1 MILGPGSAQAAA
13 VAAPRVGYV
22 IGGSRRRRTVD
33 LRELWAYRE
42 LLYFLVW
49 RDAKVRYRQ
58 TVLGAA
64 WALVQPGMTMVVFD
78 VFFGRLAGMPSD
90 GVPYRLFAL
99 TALVPWT
106 YFATAL
112 GAGAQSLVGQQHL
125 IGKVYFPRLL
135 MPLAAVTTPL
145 VDFAIACAFLLGMT
159 LWHGVVP
166 SAAAAWLPLYVLL
179 AIVTAL
185 TASVWTAA
193 LNVEYRDV
201 RFVLPFAIQF
211 WLFATPVAYP
221 ASLVPERWR
230 ILYGLNPMATV
241 VEGFRAALLGTPGPD
256 GMVIP
261 SLAIVAVMLIVG
273 VSYFRRV
280 EGTFADVI

>member
-1 MILGPGSAQAAA
+1 MKAAAA
-13 VAAPRVGYV
+13 VSRAAAVTV
-22 IGGSRRRRTVD
+22 IGGPRTRRTLD
-33 LRELWAYRE
+33 LAELWTYRE

-64 WALVQPGMTMVVFD
+64 WALVQPAMTMVVFD
-78 VFFGRLAGMPSD
+78 IFFGRLASMPSD
-90 GVPYRLFAL
+90 GASYRLFAL

-125 IGKVYFPRLL
+125 IAKVYFPRLL
-135 MPLAAVTTPL
+135 MPLAAVITPL
-145 VDFAIACAFLLGMT
+145 VDLAIAFVFLIVMLLAG
-159 LWHGVVP
+159 GVVP
-166 SAAAAWLPLYVLL
+166 GAAALTLPLYVGL
-179 AIVTAL
+179 AVLTAL
-185 TASVWTAA
+185 TASIWTAA

-221 ASLVPERWR
+221 ASLVPEQWR
-230 ILYGLNPMATV
+230 LLYGLNPMATV
-241 VEGFRAALLGTPGPD
+241 VEGFRAALLGTPGAT
-256 GMVIP
+256 GMVVP
-261 SLAIVAVMLIVG
+261 SVG
-273 VSYFRRV
+273 VVVVLLVLGIRYFRRV

>member
-1 MILGPGSAQAAA
+1 VIASTSARTTI
-13 VAAPRVGYV
+13 PTTI
-22 IGGSRRRRTVD
+22 IGGTRRRGRID
-33 LRELWAYRE
+33 FSELWAYRE

-64 WALVQPGMTMVVFD
+64 WALVQPAMTMVVFD
-78 VFFGRLAGMPSD
+78 VFFGRLARMPSD

-145 VDFAIACAFLLGMT
+145 VDFAIAFLFLLAMAA
-159 LWHGVVP
+159 WHGVVP
-166 SAAAAWLPLYVLL
+166 GVAVIWLPLYILL
-179 AIVTAL
+179 AVATSL
-185 TASVWTAA
+185 TASIWTAA

-230 ILYGLNPMATV
+230 LLYGLNPMATV
-241 VEGFRAALLGTPGPD
+241 VEGFRAALLGTPGP
-256 GMVIP
+256 GNMMLP
-261 SLAIVAVMLIVG
+261 SFAIVAIMLVIG
-273 VSYFRRV
+273 VKYFRRV

>member
-1 MILGPGSAQAAA
+1 MTTAAGRA
-13 VAAPRVGYV
+13 TYL
-22 IGGSRRRRTVD
+22 IGGTRRRRPVD
-33 LRELWAYRE
+33 LGELWDFRE

-78 VFFGRLAGMPSD
+78 VFFGRLAHMPSD

-99 TALVPWT
+99 SALVPWT

-112 GAGAQSLVGQQHL
+112 AAGAQSLVGQQHL

-145 VDFAIACAFLLGMT
+145 IDLAIAFVFLVAMAV
-159 LWHGVVP
+159 WHGVVP
-166 SAAAAWLPLYVLL
+166 TSAALALPFYVLL
-179 AIVTAL
+179 AILTAL

-221 ASLVPERWR
+221 ASLVPDRWR
-230 ILYGLNPMATV
+230 MLYGLNPMATV
-241 VEGFRAALLGTPGPD
+241 VEGFRASLLGTAGPQH
-256 GMVIP
+256 MVAP
-261 SLAIVAVMLIVG
+261 SLLVVTVMLILG
-273 VSYFRRV
+273 VKYFRRV
-280 EGTFADVI
+280 EGTFADVV

>member
-1 MILGPGSAQAAA
+1 MTTASATARAT
-13 VAAPRVGYV
+13 YV
-22 IGGSRRRRTVD
+22 IGGSRRRRSVE
-33 LRELWAYRE
+33 LGELWAFRE
-42 LLYFLVW
+42 LLFFLVW

-78 VFFGRLAGMPSD
+78 VFFGRLAKMPSD
-90 GVPYRLFAL
+90 GVPYRVFAL
-99 TALVPWT
+99 AALVPWT

-112 GAGAQSLVGQQHL
+112 AAGAQSLVGQQHL
-125 IGKVYFPRLL
+125 IAKVYFPRLL

-145 VDFAIACAFLLGMT
+145 VDFAIAFVLLLGMAQ
-159 LWHGVVP
+159 WHGALQP
-166 SAAAAWLPLYVLL
+166 AALAWVPLYVLL
-179 AIVTAL
+179 AVATAF

-193 LNVEYRDV
+193 LTVEYRDV

-221 ASLVPERWR
+221 ASLVPEHWR
-230 ILYGLNPMATV
+230 VLYGLNPMVTV
-241 VEGFRAALLGTPGPD
+241 VEGFRASLLGTPGPQH
-256 GMVIP
+256 MVIP
-261 SLAIVAVMLIVG
+261 SVAVVIVMLTLG
-273 VSYFRRV
+273 LRYFRRV

>member
-1 MILGPGSAQAAA
+1 VKATPASSHATA
-13 VAAPRVGYV
+13 VTL
-22 IGGSRRRRTVD
+22 IGGRGTRRTLD
-33 LRELWAYRE
+33 LSELWAYRE

-64 WALVQPGMTMVVFD
+64 WALVQPALTMVVFD
-78 VFFGRLAGMPSD
+78 VFFGRLASMPSD
-90 GVPYRLFAL
+90 GVTYRLFAL

-125 IGKVYFPRLL
+125 IAKVYFPRLM
-135 MPLAAVTTPL
+135 MPLAAVITPL
-145 VDFAIACAFLLGMT
+145 VDLGIAFAFLVVMLLAG
-159 LWHGVVP
+159 GVMP
-166 SAAAAWLPLYVLL
+166 GAAVLMLPLYVAFAVL
-179 AIVTAL
+179 TAL

-211 WLFATPVAYP
+211 WLFVTPVAYP
-221 ASLVPERWR
+221 ASLVPEAWR
-230 ILYGLNPMATV
+230 AIYGLNPMATV
-241 VEGFRAALLGTPGPD
+241 VEGFRAALLGTPGPA
-256 GMVIP
+256 GMVVP
-261 SLAIVAVMLIVG
+261 SIAVVVLMLVLGIK
-273 VSYFRRV
+273 YFRRV

>member
-1 MILGPGSAQAAA
+1 VSLTPAASR
-13 VAAPRVGYV
+13 AATRTL
-22 IGGSRRRRTVD
+22 IGGHGTRRSLD
-33 LRELWAYRE
+33 LAELWAYRE

-64 WALVQPGMTMVVFD
+64 WALVQPAMTMVVFD
-78 VFFGRLAGMPSD
+78 VFFGRLAHMPSD
-90 GVPYRLFAL
+90 GVTYRLFAL

-125 IGKVYFPRLL
+125 IAKVYFPRLL
-135 MPLAAVTTPL
+135 MPLAAVVTPL
-145 VDFAIACAFLLGMT
+145 VDFTIAFVFLLVMLLAG
-159 LWHGVVP
+159 GIVP
-166 SAAAAWLPLYVLL
+166 GAAALALPLYVGL
-179 AIVTAL
+179 AVLTAL

-221 ASLVPERWR
+221 ASLVPEKWR
-230 ILYGLNPMATV
+230 MLYGLNPMATV
-241 VEGFRAALLGTPGPD
+241 VEGFRAALLGTPGAE
-256 GMVIP
+256 GMVLP
-261 SLAIVAVMLIVG
+261 SVAVVVVMLILG
-273 VSYFRRV
+273 IQYFRRV

>member
-1 MILGPGSAQAAA
+1 MTTAAA
-13 VAAPRVGYV
+13 ASRATYL
-22 IGGSRRRRTVD
+22 IGGHRRRRPVD
-33 LRELWAYRE
+33 LAELWAYRE

-58 TVLGAA
+58 TVLGAT

-78 VFFGRLAGMPSD
+78 VFFGRLAQMPSD

-99 TALVPWT
+99 SALVPWT

-112 GAGAQSLVGQQHL
+112 GAGAHSLVGQQHL

-145 VDFAIACAFLLGMT
+145 IDFAIALVFLFGMT

-166 SAAAAWLPLYVLL
+166 GSEVAWLPLYVVL
-179 AIVTAL
+179 ALATAF

-211 WLFATPVAYP
+211 WMFATPVAYP

-230 ILYGLNPMATV
+230 VLYGLNPMATV
-241 VEGFRAALLGTPGPD
+241 VEGFRAALLGTAGPQQ
-256 GMVIP
+256 MVIP
-261 SLAIVAVMLIVG
+261 SIVTVALLLVFGMK
-273 VSYFRRV
+273 YFRRV

>member
-1 MILGPGSAQAAA
+1 MSMIPATTVTL
-13 VAAPRVGYV
+13 
-22 IGGSRRRRTVD
+22 IGGQGRRKSLD
-33 LRELWAYRE
+33 FAELWACRE

-64 WALVQPGMTMVVFD
+64 WALVQPATTMVVFD
-78 VFFGRLAGMPSD
+78 LFFGRLAGMPSD
-90 GVPYRLFAL
+90 GVSYRLFAL

-112 GAGAQSLVGQQHL
+112 TAGAQSLVGQEHL

-135 MPLAAVTTPL
+135 MPLAAVITPL
-145 VDFAIACAFLLGMT
+145 IDFAIAFAFLLVMLIAG
-159 LWHGVVP
+159 GVVP
-166 SAAAAWLPLYVLL
+166 GAAALTLPFYIAL
-179 AIVTAL
+179 AIATAL

-221 ASLVPERWR
+221 ASLVPEQWR
-230 ILYGLNPMATV
+230 LLYGLNPMATV
-241 VEGFRAALLGTPGPD
+241 VEGFRSALLGSPGAD
-256 GMVIP
+256 GMILP
-261 SLAIVAVMLIVG
+261 SIVVVAAMLVTG
-273 VSYFRRV
+273 VRYFRRV
-280 EGTFADVI
+280 QGTFADVI

>member
-1 MILGPGSAQAAA
+1 MSTAS
-13 VAAPRVGYV
+13 AAPAISV
-22 IGGSRRRRTVD
+22 IGGGRRRRPVD
-33 LRELWAYRE
+33 FGELWSYRE

-58 TVLGAA
+58 TVLGAL

-78 VFFGRLAGMPSD
+78 VFFGRLAQMPSD
-90 GVPYRLFAL
+90 GAPYRLFAL

-145 VDFAIACAFLLGMT
+145 VDLAIAFAFLIVMT
-159 LWHGVVP
+159 LWHGVTPGIALV
-166 SAAAAWLPLYVLL
+166 WLPLYVLL
-179 AIVTAL
+179 AIATAL

-230 ILYGLNPMATV
+230 VLYGLNPMATV
-241 VEGFRAALLGTPGPD
+241 VEGFRAALLGTPGP
-256 GMVIP
+256 GQMVLP
-261 SLAIVAVMLIVG
+261 SLAVVVLMLAAG
-273 VSYFRRV
+273 VIYFRRV

>member
-1 MILGPGSAQAAA
+1 MTTASATARAT
-13 VAAPRVGYV
+13 YV
-22 IGGSRRRRTVD
+22 IGGGRRRRPVE
-33 LRELWAYRE
+33 LGELWAFRE
-42 LLYFLVW
+42 LLFFLVW

-64 WALVQPGMTMVVFD
+64 WAIVQPGMTMVVFD
-78 VFFGRLAGMPSD
+78 VFFGRLAHMPSD
-90 GVPYRLFAL
+90 GMPYRLFTL
-99 TALVPWT
+99 SALVPWT

-112 GAGAQSLVGQQHL
+112 ASGAQSLVGQQHL

-145 VDFAIACAFLLGMT
+145 IDFAIGFAFLLAMT
-159 LWHGVVP
+159 FWHGVVP
-166 SAAAAWLPLYVLL
+166 GVAMLALPLYLLL
-179 AIVTAL
+179 AVITAL

-230 ILYGLNPMATV
+230 MLYGLNPMATV
-241 VEGFRAALLGTPGPD
+241 VEGFRAALLGTPGPQH
-256 GMVIP
+256 MVLP
-261 SLAIVAVMLIVG
+261 SMVVVIIMLVLG
-273 VSYFRRV
+273 VKYFRRV

>member
-1 MILGPGSAQAAA
+1 MTTAAA
-13 VAAPRVGYV
+13 AARSVHV
-22 IGGSRRRRTVD
+22 IGGSRRRRPVD
-33 LRELWAYRE
+33 LGELWAFRE

-78 VFFGRLAGMPSD
+78 VFFGRLAHMPSD
-90 GVPYRLFAL
+90 GVPYRLFTL
-99 TALVPWT
+99 CALVPWT
-106 YFATAL
+106 YFATSL
-112 GAGAQSLVGQQHL
+112 GSGAQSLVGQQHL

-145 VDFAIACAFLLGMT
+145 IDFAIAFAFLLAMT
-159 LWHGVVP
+159 WWHGIVP
-166 SAAAAWLPLYVLL
+166 GAATIALPLYLLL
-179 AIVTAL
+179 AMTTAL

-221 ASLVPERWR
+221 ASLVPEHWR
-230 ILYGLNPMATV
+230 MLYGLNPMATV
-241 VEGFRAALLGTPGPD
+241 VEGFRAALLGTPGPVH
-256 GMVIP
+256 MVLP
-261 SLAIVAVMLIVG
+261 SLLVVTVMLALG
-273 VSYFRRV
+273 VKYFRRV

>member
-1 MILGPGSAQAAA
+1 MITSTTATRPT
-13 VAAPRVGYV
+13 VA
-22 IGGSRRRRTVD
+22 IGGARRPID
-33 LRELWAYRE
+33 FGELWSYRE

-64 WALVQPGMTMVVFD
+64 WALVQPAMTMVVFD
-78 VFFGRLAGMPSD
+78 IFFGRLAQMPSD
-90 GVPYRLFAL
+90 GVAYRLFAL

-135 MPLAAVTTPL
+135 MPLAAVVTPL
-145 VDFAIACAFLLGMT
+145 VDLAIAFGFLVAMIAYD
-159 LWHGVVP
+159 GVVP
-166 SAAAAWLPLYVLL
+166 GSAVLWLPLYVAL
-179 AIVTAL
+179 AVLTAL

-201 RFVLPFAIQF
+201 RFMLPFAIQF

-230 ILYGLNPMATV
+230 MLYGLNPMATV
-241 VEGFRAALLGTPGPD
+241 VEGFRAALLGTPGPEH
-256 GMVIP
+256 MVVP
-261 SLAIVAVMLIVG
+261 SVAVVLIMLVVG
-273 VSYFRRV
+273 VKYFRRV

>member
-1 MILGPGSAQAAA
+1 VITSTATRPT
-13 VAAPRVGYV
+13 VA
-22 IGGSRRRRTVD
+22 IGGARRRRPID
-33 LRELWAYRE
+33 FGELWAYRE

-64 WALVQPGMTMVVFD
+64 WALVQPAMTMVVFD
-78 VFFGRLAGMPSD
+78 VFFGRLAHMPSD
-90 GVPYRLFAL
+90 GVAYRLFAL

-135 MPLAAVTTPL
+135 MPLAAVVTPL
-145 VDFAIACAFLLGMT
+145 VDFAIAFGFLILMVAF
-159 LWHGVVP
+159 HGVVP
-166 SAAAAWLPLYVLL
+166 GAAVLWLPLYVAL
-179 AIVTAL
+179 AVLTAL

-230 ILYGLNPMATV
+230 MLYGLNPMATV
-241 VEGFRAALLGTPGPD
+241 VEGFRAALLGTPGPEH
-256 GMVIP
+256 MVVP
-261 SLAIVAVMLIVG
+261 SVAVVIVMLVVG
-273 VSYFRRV
+273 VKYFRRV

>member
-1 MILGPGSAQAAA
+1 MISAASPSRATC
-13 VAAPRVGYV
+13 V
-22 IGGSRRRRTVD
+22 IGGSRRRRPID
-33 LRELWAYRE
+33 LAELWAYRE
-42 LLYFLVW
+42 LLFFLVW

-64 WALVQPGMTMVVFD
+64 WALVQPGMTMVAFD
-78 VFFGRLAGMPSD
+78 VFFGRLAKMPSD
-90 GVPYRLFAL
+90 GVPYRVFAL
-99 TALVPWT
+99 AALVPWT

-112 GAGAQSLVGQQHL
+112 AAGAQSLVGQQHL
-125 IGKVYFPRLL
+125 IAKVYFPRLL

-145 VDFAIACAFLLGMT
+145 VDFAIALALLLGMA
-159 LWHGVVP
+159 LWHGAVLGP
-166 SAAAAWLPLYVLL
+166 AIAWIPVYLLL
-179 AIVTAL
+179 AVATAL

-230 ILYGLNPMATV
+230 IVYGLNPMATV
-241 VEGFRAALLGTPGPD
+241 VEGFRASVLGTPGPQD
-256 GMVIP
+256 MVIP
-261 SLAIVAVMLIVG
+261 SIAVVIVMLALG
-273 VSYFRRV
+273 LKYFRRV

>member
-1 MILGPGSAQAAA
+1 MIAATSPR
-13 VAAPRVGYV
+13 VAAPTTI
-22 IGGSRRRRTVD
+22 IGGARRRRRID
-33 LRELWAYRE
+33 FGELWAYRE

-64 WALVQPGMTMVVFD
+64 WALVQPAMTMVVFD
-78 VFFGRLAGMPSD
+78 VFFGRLARMPSD

-135 MPLAAVTTPL
+135 MPLAAITTPL
-145 VDFAIACAFLLGMT
+145 VDFAIAFVFLLAMAA
-159 LWHGVVP
+159 WHGVVP
-166 SAAAAWLPLYVLL
+166 GAAVVWLPLYILL
-179 AIVTAL
+179 AVTTAL

-230 ILYGLNPMATV
+230 ALYGLNPMATV
-241 VEGFRAALLGTPGPD
+241 VEGFRAALLGTPGPES
-256 GMVIP
+256 MLVP
-261 SLAIVAVMLIVG
+261 SIVVVAVMLVAG
-273 VSYFRRV
+273 VKYFRRV

>member
-1 MILGPGSAQAAA
+1 MN
-13 VAAPRVGYV
+13 AAPAAQPTAAITL
-22 IGGSRRRRTVD
+22 IGGARKRRTLD
-33 LRELWAYRE
+33 LAELWSYRE

-64 WALVQPGMTMVVFD
+64 WALVQPAMTMVVFD
-78 VFFGRLAGMPSD
+78 LFFGRLANMPSD
-90 GVPYRLFAL
+90 GATYRLFAL

-125 IGKVYFPRLL
+125 IAKVYFPRLL
-135 MPLAAVTTPL
+135 MPLAAVITPL
-145 VDFAIACAFLLGMT
+145 VDFAIAFTFLVIMLLAGGVSLGT
-159 LWHGVVP
+159 GILT
-166 SAAAAWLPLYVLL
+166 LPLYIGLAVL
-179 AIVTAL
+179 TAL

-201 RFVLPFAIQF
+201 RFVLPFAVQF

-230 ILYGLNPMATV
+230 MLYGLNPMATV
-241 VEGFRAALLGTPGPD
+241 VEGFRGALLGTPGAE
-256 GMVIP
+256 GMVLP
-261 SLAIVAVMLIVG
+261 SLAVVVFMLVAGIR
-273 VSYFRRV
+273 YFRRV

>member
-1 MILGPGSAQAAA
+1 MITAASAARAT
-13 VAAPRVGYV
+13 YV
-22 IGGSRRRRTVD
+22 IGGGRRRRPID
-33 LRELWAYRE
+33 LAELWTYRE
-42 LLYFLVW
+42 LLFFLVW

-78 VFFGRLAGMPSD
+78 VFFGRLARMPSD

-99 TALVPWT
+99 AALVPWT
-106 YFATAL
+106 YFATAVA
-112 GAGAQSLVGQQHL
+112 AGAQSLVGQQHL
-125 IGKVYFPRLL
+125 IAKVYFPRLL
-135 MPLAAVTTPL
+135 MPLAAVATPL
-145 VDFAIACAFLLGMT
+145 IDFAIAFVLLLVMAI
-159 LWHGVVP
+159 WHGVVP
-166 SAAAAWLPLYVLL
+166 GGAIAWIPLYLIL
-179 AIVTAL
+179 AIATAL

-241 VEGFRAALLGTPGPD
+241 VEGFRAAMLGTPGPRH
-256 GMVIP
+256 MVIP
-261 SLAIVAVMLIVG
+261 SILVVAVMLAVG
-273 VSYFRRV
+273 LKYFRRV

>member
-1 MILGPGSAQAAA
+1 MRPTPIT
-13 VAAPRVGYV
+13 V
-22 IGGSRRRRTVD
+22 IGGPATRRTLD
-33 LRELWAYRE
+33 LAELWTYRE
-42 LLYFLVW
+42 LLFFLVW

-64 WALVQPGMTMVVFD
+64 WALVQPALTMVVFD
-78 VFFGRLAGMPSD
+78 VFFGRLASMPSD

-99 TALVPWT
+99 SALVPWT

-112 GAGAQSLVGQQHL
+112 GAGAHSLVGQQHL
-125 IGKVYFPRLL
+125 IAKVYFPRLL
-135 MPLAAVTTPL
+135 MPLAAVITPL
-145 VDFAIACAFLLGMT
+145 VDFAIAFAFLAVMLLAG
-159 LWHGVVP
+159 GIVP
-166 SAAAAWLPLYVLL
+166 GAAVLTLPLYVCL
-179 AIVTAL
+179 AALTAL

-221 ASLVPERWR
+221 ASLVPETWR
-230 ILYGLNPMATV
+230 AIYGLNPMATV
-241 VEGFRAALLGTPGPD
+241 VEGFRAALLGTPGPQD
-256 GMVIP
+256 MVVP
-261 SLAIVAVMLIVG
+261 SIAVVALMLVLG
-273 VSYFRRV
+273 VKYFRRV

>member
-1 MILGPGSAQAAA
+1 MTSDAA
-13 VAAPRVGYV
+13 VIRATYV
-22 IGGSRRRRTVD
+22 IGGGRGRRSID
-33 LRELWAYRE
+33 LAELWTFRE
-42 LLYFLVW
+42 LLFFLVW

-64 WALVQPGMTMVVFD
+64 WALVQPVMTMVVFD
-78 VFFGRLAGMPSD
+78 VFFGRLAKMPSD
-90 GVPYRLFAL
+90 GVSYRLFAL
-99 TALVPWT
+99 AALVPWT

-112 GAGAQSLVGQQHL
+112 SAGAQSLVGQQHL
-125 IGKVYFPRLL
+125 IAKVYFPRLL

-145 VDFAIACAFLLGMT
+145 VDFAIAFVVLFAMA

-166 SAAAAWLPLYVLL
+166 GAAVGWLPVYLLL
-179 AIVTAL
+179 AIATAL

-221 ASLVPERWR
+221 ASLVPDRWR

-241 VEGFRAALLGTPGPD
+241 VEGFRASLLGTPGPQQ
-256 GMVIP
+256 MLMP
-261 SLAIVAVMLIVG
+261 SVLVVVVMLVLG
-273 VSYFRRV
+273 VKYFRRV

>member
-1 MILGPGSAQAAA
+1 MTGAT
-13 VAAPRVGYV
+13 APPVTCT
-22 IGGSRRRRTVD
+22 IGGGRRRRALD
-33 LRELWAYRE
+33 LGELWAYRE

-78 VFFGRLAGMPSD
+78 VFFGQLAQMPSD

-135 MPLAAVTTPL
+135 MPLAAVATPL
-145 VDFAIACAFLLGMT
+145 VDFAIAFVFLAAMA
-159 LWHGVVP
+159 LWHGVTP
-166 SAAAAWLPLYVLL
+166 TPGALWLPFYAAL
-179 AIVTAL
+179 AVVTAF
-185 TASVWTAA
+185 TASLWTAA

-230 ILYGLNPMATV
+230 GLYGLNPMATV
-241 VEGFRAALLGTPGPD
+241 VEGFRAALLGTAGPQ
-256 GMVIP
+256 GMVVP
-261 SLAIVAVMLIVG
+261 SLAIVALALVAG
-273 VSYFRRV
+273 VVYFRRV

>member
-1 MILGPGSAQAAA
+1 VTPAAA
-13 VAAPRVGYV
+13 PAVVTR
-22 IGGSRRRRTVD
+22 IGGPRASRG
-33 LRELWAYRE
+33 LQFGELWAYRE

-64 WALVQPGMTMVVFD
+64 WAVVQPAMTMVVFD
-78 VFFGRLAGMPSD
+78 IFFGRLAQMPSD

-99 TALVPWT
+99 SALVPWT

-135 MPLAAVTTPL
+135 MPLAAVITPL
-145 VDFAIACAFLLGMT
+145 VDLAIAFLFLLGMVIVG
-159 LWHGVVP
+159 GVVP
-166 SAAAAWLPLYVLL
+166 GAAVVTLPLYVAL
-179 AIVTAL
+179 AVLTAL
-185 TASVWTAA
+185 TAGIWTAA

-230 ILYGLNPMATV
+230 VVYGLNPMATV
-241 VEGFRAALLGTPGPD
+241 VEGFRAALLGTDGPT
-256 GMVIP
+256 GMVVP
-261 SLAIVAVMLIVG
+261 SLAVISVALVLG
-273 VSYFRRV
+273 LKYFRRV

>member
-1 MILGPGSAQAAA
+1 MMNSAP
-13 VAAPRVGYV
+13 VADRPMPVTF
-22 IGGSRRRRTVD
+22 IGGARTRRTVD
-33 LRELWAYRE
+33 FGELWAYRE

-90 GVPYRLFAL
+90 GVSYRLFAL

-125 IGKVYFPRLL
+125 IAKVYFPRLL
-135 MPLAAVTTPL
+135 MPLAAVITPL
-145 VDFAIACAFLLGMT
+145 VDFGIAFGFLIVM
-159 LWHGVVP
+159 
-166 SAAAAWLPLYVLL
+166 LL
-179 AIVTAL
+179 AGGIIPGSAVMMLPFYVGLAVLTAL

-221 ASLVPERWR
+221 ASLVPDRWR
-230 ILYGLNPMATV
+230 LLYGLNPMATV
-241 VEGFRAALLGTPGPD
+241 VEGFRAALLGTPGPV
-256 GMVIP
+256 GMVLP
-261 SLAIVAVMLIVG
+261 SLVVLVVALAVG
-273 VSYFRRV
+273 VRYFRHV
-280 EGTFADVI
+280 EGSFADVI

>member
-1 MILGPGSAQAAA
+1 MITTTTASSG
-13 VAAPRVGYV
+13 VVV
-22 IGGSRRRRTVD
+22 IGGTRGRRPID
-33 LRELWAYRE
+33 FAELWAYRE

-58 TVLGAA
+58 TMLGAA
-64 WALVQPGMTMVVFD
+64 WAIVQPAMTMAVFD
-78 VFFGRLAGMPSD
+78 VFFGRLAHMPSD

-145 VDFAIACAFLLGMT
+145 VDFAIAFAFLMAML
-159 LWHGVVP
+159 LFSGVVP
-166 SAAAAWLPLYVLL
+166 GAGVLWLPFYVLL
-179 AIVTAL
+179 AVTTAL

-230 ILYGLNPMATV
+230 MLYGLNPMATV
-241 VEGFRAALLGTPGPD
+241 VEGFRAALLGTPGPMQ
-256 GMVIP
+256 MVAP
-261 SLAIVAVMLIVG
+261 SVAVVVIMLVIG
-273 VSYFRRV
+273 VMYFHKV

>member
-1 MILGPGSAQAAA
+1 MSVTPA
-13 VAAPRVGYV
+13 VTM
-22 IGGSRRRRTVD
+22 IGGHSRRRTLD
-33 LRELWAYRE
+33 LAELWSYRE

-64 WALVQPGMTMVVFD
+64 WALVQPAMTMVVFD
-78 VFFGRLAGMPSD
+78 VFFGRLASMPSD

-99 TALVPWT
+99 SALVPWT
-106 YFATAL
+106 YFATAI

-125 IGKVYFPRLL
+125 IAKVYFPRLL
-135 MPLAAVTTPL
+135 MPLAAVITPL
-145 VDFAIACAFLLGMT
+145 VDLAIAFAFLLVMLLAG
-159 LWHGVVP
+159 GVVP
-166 SAAAAWLPLYVLL
+166 GGAVLMLPLYIALAVL
-179 AIVTAL
+179 TAL

-230 ILYGLNPMATV
+230 VLYGLNPMATV
-241 VEGFRAALLGTPGPD
+241 VEGFRASLLNTPGPE
-256 GMVIP
+256 GMIVP
-261 SLAIVAVMLIVG
+261 SIAVVALMLVLG
-273 VSYFRRV
+273 VKYFRRV

>member
-1 MILGPGSAQAAA
+1 MTGAAA
-13 VAAPRVGYV
+13 AARVTYT
-22 IGGSRRRRTVD
+22 IGGVRRRRPID
-33 LRELWAYRE
+33 LAELWAYRE

-64 WALVQPGMTMVVFD
+64 WALVQPGMTMVVFE
-78 VFFGRLAGMPSD
+78 VFFGRLAQMPSD

-135 MPLAAVTTPL
+135 MPLAAVATPL
-145 VDFAIACAFLLGMT
+145 VDFAIAFVFLIGMA

-166 SAAAAWLPLYVLL
+166 GMAALWLPFYVLL
-179 AIVTAL
+179 AVVTAF

-230 ILYGLNPMATV
+230 VLYGLNPMATV
-241 VEGFRAALLGTPGPD
+241 VEGFRAALLGTPGPE
-256 GMVIP
+256 GMIVP
-261 SLAIVAVMLIVG
+261 SLAIVTLMLVVG
-273 VSYFRRV
+273 IQYFRRV